1 MICALSFAVV
11 RGTSPAARG
20 SDWIVIYFAEDC
32 AANGFPL
39 GVSTVTSSPPSE
51 TASPSTNGPGP
62 GGMTEGPPTGLPSTF
77 FPESASNTSPGS
89 GSVIATSPKETAT
102 SQPGPP
108 SSTTGPTGG
117 SSGDAKRVGNGPRLY
132 VWYLWLVWL

>member
-11 RGTSPAARG
+11 HGTSPAARG
-20 SDWIVIYFAEDC
+20 SDWIVIDFAEDC

-62 GGMTEGPPTGLPSTF
+62 GGMTEAPPTGLPSTF
-77 FPESASNTSPGS
+77 FPASASNTSPGS
-89 GSVIATSPKETAT
+89 GSVTATSPKAT
-102 SQPGPP
+102 SQQGPP
-108 SSTTGPTGG
+108 SSTTGSTGG
-117 SSGDAKRVGNGPRLY
+117 SSSDAKRVGNGPRLY